1 MYFGQLSDS
10 EPILKSLF
18 TPDSSQGLVGVV
30 GDRGV
35 GAGGSGQRGWGGLE
49 RGWRG
54 AGSTYFEHHLINNFK
69 ILKV

>member
-1 MYFGQLSDS
+1 MYFGQQSDS

-35 GAGGSGQRGWGGLE
+35 GGLRTE
-49 RGWRG
+49 GLGRGWRG
-54 AGSTYFEHHLINNFK
+54 AGSTYFEHHLINNLK